1 MEALVVVISPGT
13 LPMVLAQA
21 VAAIALGL
29 LAASGLAK
37 LVDPEPTIG
46 AMRSARLPASNLV
59 AYLLGTV
66 EVLLASA
73 SLAMGGVALV
83 GAAILYGGFTV
94 FTFAATRKRIPVQSC
109 GCFGRDDTPP
119 SPIHVSFNLGA
130 MVSLLAVASL
140 GVSPI
145 DWGLPGLQLALYLGF
160 TAIGVYVSYL
170 MLSSLPQLLDLSST
184 S

>member
-1 MEALVVVISPGT
+1 LVVATQAVT
-13 LPMVLAQA
+13 LPTVLAQA

-29 LAASGLAK
+29 LAASGTAK
-37 LVDPEPTIG
+37 LVDPEPTTG
-46 AMRSARLPASNLV
+46 AMGSARLPASRLIT
-59 AYLLGTV
+59 YLLGIAEFVIAVT
-66 EVLLASA
+66 
-73 SLAMGGVALV
+73 SLAVGGLAVI
-83 GAAILYGGFTV
+83 GAAALYAGFAI

-119 SPIHVSFNLGA
+119 SPIHVSFNLVA

-140 GVSPI
+140 GAPPV
-145 DWGLPGLQLALYLGF
+145 DWSLPGLQLTLYLGF

>member
-1 MEALVVVISPGT
+1 
-13 LPMVLAQA
+13 MVLAQA

-37 LVDPEPTIG
+37 LVDPEPTTG

-59 AYLLGTV
+59 TYVLGTV

-73 SLAMGGVALV
+73 SLAVGGGVVLV

-119 SPIHVSFNLGA
+119 SPLHVSFNLGA

-145 DWGLPGLQLALYLGF
+145 DWSLPGPQLALYLGF

>member
-1 MEALVVVISPGT
+1 
-13 LPMVLAQA
+13 MVLAQA

-37 LVDPEPTIG
+37 LVDPEPTTG
-46 AMRSARLPASNLV
+46 AMRSARLPASNPV
-59 AYLLGTV
+59 TYVLGTV
-66 EVLLASA
+66 EVLLALA
-73 SLAMGGVALV
+73 SLAVGGMAVV
-83 GAAILYGGFTV
+83 GTAILYGGFTV

-119 SPIHVSFNLGA
+119 SPLHVAFNLVA

-140 GVSPI
+140 GVAPI
-145 DWGLPGLQLALYLGF
+145 DWSLPGLQLALYLGF